1 MLREK
6 IMESE
11 TDMRK
16 PRMEDH
22 NLLIQEYADIVESLK
37 EELSV
42 CKTEQTELRRELE
55 MLRTESKNAS
65 DIARDCFA
73 RCQSETCSGNLPD
86 KEILENLEKRITV
99 LQMEKDSMFQLWQ
112 MSLKAIDVLEE
123 ELKTFQK
130 DGKGSKFYEDQVNS
144 VKQSYSEAINI
155 LEGKLIQAKENVI
168 KHQLLLESNK
178 EKLEELKKEK
188 EDFQRQISTQQY
200 STLEKERTNQNT
212 LDSINLELNKY
223 RNECERLQ
231 KIKLELEKK
240 LSESQ
245 RFAANVLAK
254 DCEAKS
260 KVSEAIE
267 LVESAVREKEFS
279 LQRETRIS
287 EDKMK
292 LEARLNSITEEY
304 TISLEKEVNKVKEE
318 FERNIKRYYLE
329 LKELK
334 VEMKQKETLL
344 DRTQREC
351 RLLEEELNKV
361 RQGSDDYLHQSNSRI
376 LDLEQ
381 KLKDAE
387 YKLKEAECRFQSC
400 EEIYKRKYKEKNEIL
415 EHRII
420 ELQQSLS
427 TPVFSD
433 LFQTKNFESRIK
445 ESEESKE
452 ALSRYSNLETRLEKV
467 LNEKENLGKELRSLQ
482 MMFDRELQIREQEKR
497 VVENRVSDLQEDLR
511 KATSLKNGEGIEKR
525 IEVISNVNNDLRMK
539 MLQEKFDE
547 KTKELTQLVEIHQQL
562 SNRWKNEAKSLT
574 AKFQIRSKELRSKIN
589 ALRKENDK
597 LNKELLSCRE
607 HLSICRYQAIHK
619 FDHGDINR

>member
-1 MLREK
+1 
-6 IMESE
+6 
-11 TDMRK
+11 
-16 PRMEDH
+16 
-22 NLLIQEYADIVESLK
+22 
-37 EELSV
+37 
-42 CKTEQTELRRELE
+42 

-525 IEVISNVNNDLRMK
+525 
-539 MLQEKFDE
+539 
-547 KTKELTQLVEIHQQL
+547 
-562 SNRWKNEAKSLT
+562 
-574 AKFQIRSKELRSKIN
+574 
-589 ALRKENDK
+589 
-597 LNKELLSCRE
+597 
-607 HLSICRYQAIHK
+607 
-619 FDHGDINR
+619 